1 MRIQARA
8 VFACALLVVALFFV
22 VGALG
27 YDPLARQVPL
37 IVGIPMAALIV
48 VEILDAV
55 RRTAVG
61 SAGEG
66 ELGYHLW
73 LGGFII
79 GIYFF
84 GFLFTIP
91 FFLFAMMRLRLGE
104 KSWVT
109 LITMAV
115 MWAVGYIGFIKLMEV
130 PLFGGILWG

>member
-1 MRIQARA
+1 
-8 VFACALLVVALFFV
+8 
-22 VGALG
+22 
-27 YDPLARQVPL
+27 
-37 IVGIPMAALIV
+37 MAALIV

-61 SAGEG
+61 SEGEG

-91 FFLFAMMRLRLGE
+91 FFP
-104 KSWVT
+104 WVT